1 MELLD
6 RRRFANDIIIAV
18 ACPCKAVDA
27 RSAHG
32 GGAGGRIVI
41 RRLERLAERVDN
53 NGVDRLRSRDDVCR
67 DRVGAEDD
75 LELIICVRGVIGCGI
90 RRAAIDRAVLDGL
103 DDVRMAAEKDGRA
116 EERIRV
122 FALGDERSF
131 RIDIA
136 RCRFLIDEAEA
147 LAREVIDGLEA
158 AALARDDVTRVA
170 RLVMNGR
177 RDDGLDARA
186 LARRDVRERR
196 EPADIGEA
204 VGECAAK
211 RVVVGDDDR
220 ARPCSPARAASME
233 ALSAKRFVCAA
244 MARILPTND
253 AIFSDASFSFPISS
267 TLCCA
272 VRVTSWMLSLT
283 WRMTMASTAPKS
295 VPMLPASAKPMMH
308 PAAVPR
314 TWYPMS
320 FSFTAKTPHI

>member
-1 MELLD
+1 M
-6 RRRFANDIIIAV
+6 RGII
-18 ACPCKAVDA
+18 
-27 RSAHG
+27 G
-32 GGAGGRIVI
+32 
-41 RRLERLAERVDN
+41 
-53 NGVDRLRSRDDVCR
+53 
-67 DRVGAEDD
+67 
-75 LELIICVRGVIGCGI
+75 RGV
-90 RRAAIDRAVLDGL
+90 RRTAVDRAVLDSL
-103 DDVRMAAEKDGRA
+103 DDIRMTA
-116 EERIRV
+116 EEYRRAKESFGV
-122 FALGDERSF
+122 FARCDECGF
-131 RIDIA
+131 RINVA
-136 RCRFLIDEAEA
+136 GGGFFIDEAEP
-147 LAREVIDGLEA
+147 LAREGVYVIQA

-186 LARRDVRERR
+186 LACRDVRERR

-283 WRMTMASTAPKS
+283 WRMTC
-295 VPMLPASAKPMMH
+295 
-308 PAAVPR
+308 
-314 TWYPMS
+314 W
-320 FSFTAKTPHI
+320 